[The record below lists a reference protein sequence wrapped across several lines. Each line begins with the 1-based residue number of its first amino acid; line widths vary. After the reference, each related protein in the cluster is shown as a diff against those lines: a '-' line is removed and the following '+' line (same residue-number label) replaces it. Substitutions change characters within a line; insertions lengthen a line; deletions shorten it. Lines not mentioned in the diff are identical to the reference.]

1 MRISKGRYR
10 IYTVLIPTG
19 LVISTIYGIRG
30 GQTAIDNLE
39 KLAVIFIALSWFLS
53 WRATM
58 LEVRSLRGR
67 K

>member
-10 IYTVLIPTG
+10 IYAVLIPTG

-39 KLAVIFIALSWFLS
+39 KLAVIFIALSWFAS
-53 WRATM
+53 GRATK
-58 LEVRSLRGR
+58 LDARSLRGR